1 MTNYNHDAIRKA
13 YPNAITIEDGFGV
26 KDADGNQIQLDQALV
41 DAAAIEVAAE
51 QALKALRTRR
61 NQLLAE
67 TDWVTLK
74 AIDDSN
80 DGLGIQLPQVWMDY
94 RQALRDLP
102 ANTSDPANVV
112 WPTKPEVN

>member
-1 MTNYNHDAIRKA
+1 MTIANFEAVFKA
-13 YPNAITIEDGFGV
+13 YPQTVFINGDTGAF
-26 KDADGNQIQLDQALV
+26 DADGNQITLDQALV

-51 QALKALRTRR
+51 QALFSLRRQR
-61 NQLLAE
+61 NQLLTE

-102 ANTSDPANVV
+102 ANTVDPANPVF
-112 WPTKPEVN
+112 PTKPEV